1 MIASWRAFKTV
12 VLGVEGKGSGAAGG
26 RKGARVVAG
35 LLGTVGPSGTWQDNF
50 GPNFILD

>member
-1 MIASWRAFKTV
+1 MTADWRPFETG
-12 VLGVEGKGSGAAGG
+12 VLGVGGKVSGAGG

-50 GPNFILD
+50 GPNFILG